1 MEMLDARQIITF
13 LIIPALLLGCS
24 DNSATSNKV
33 VDNPATSDSLSPFV
47 SLDSTISNENNLP
60 VNDSIIAQIK
70 NQTSWD
76 RDEYGR
82 LELDTLVKLS
92 DDGFYLLY
100 SIHGGVS
107 STKYLMT
114 FKQNKFKDLEVLEWE
129 PDADLSHAHYEY
141 SQLRQS
147 PINTFKKVHF
157 VETPKDKSK
166 VGEDGWF
173 KEGYSMDNVEINTD
187 STIIL
192 FSINSDCSIKRDT
205 LMHSH

>member
-1 MEMLDARQIITF
+1 MLVARQIITF
-13 LIIPALLLGCS
+13 LIIPTFLLGCS
-24 DNSATSNKV
+24 DNSATTNKM
-33 VDNPATSDSLSPFV
+33 VDNPTTNDSISPVV
-47 SLDSTISNENNLP
+47 SLDSTISNENDLP

-92 DDGFYLLY
+92 DDDFYLLY
-100 SIHGGVS
+100 SIHDGVS

-114 FKQNKFKDLEVLEWE
+114 FKRNKFKDLEVLEWG
-129 PDADLSHAHYEY
+129 PDADLSYARYEY
-141 SQLRQS
+141 SKLRES
-147 PINTFKKVHF
+147 KKNTFKKVHF
-157 VETPKDKSK
+157 IETPIDKSK
-166 VGEDGWF
+166 VDENGWF

-192 FSINSDCSIKRDT
+192 FSINSDCSVKRDT

>member
-1 MEMLDARQIITF
+1 MTEARQIISF
-13 LIIPALLLGCS
+13 LIIPIFLLGCS
-24 DNSATSNKV
+24 DNSATTNDSISSV
-33 VDNPATSDSLSPFV
+33 VK
-47 SLDSTISNENNLP
+47 LDSTISNENDLP

-70 NQTSWD
+70 NQTSWH

-92 DDGFYLLY
+92 DDDFYLLY
-100 SIHGGVS
+100 NIHDGVS

-114 FKQNKFKDLEVLEWE
+114 FKRNKFKDLEVLERE

-147 PINTFKKVHF
+147 PKNTFKKVHF
-157 VETPKDKSK
+157 VETPVDKSK

-173 KEGYSMDNVEINTD
+173 KEGYTMDNVEINTD

-205 LMHSH
+205 LKHGH